1 MILVSDIAKRIKLIV
16 DRGLAPSLK
25 QTGFRRSAMTFYRQ
39 NGEALQVVNVQPNR
53 WNSNESGSFTINV
66 GVDFAEVAKLMPGY
80 LPMPRTP
87 KEYCCILR
95 IRVGDLMPTGKDHWW
110 TIAPNTNVEEL
121 SAELVGVWTSNI
133 EPWLEKL
140 KTVSSLASQ
149 PKPSAWQNP
158 YLRAAA
164 NVLVG
169 NQAEAAECI
178 AAEIKRINSDPDA
191 THPANAKLKDE
202 RLAKLEKWAADQ
214 NLTIMNDVKHGIVE
228 PEKT

>member
-1 MILVSDIAKRIKLIV
+1 MSATPQRTKLVM

-25 QTGFRRSAMTFYRQ
+25 QAGFRRSGMTFYRQ
-39 NGEALQVVNVQPNR
+39 NGEALQVVNVQSNR

-80 LPMPRTP
+80 LPMSATP

-95 IRVGDLMPTGKDHWW
+95 IRVGDLMPAGKDHWW
-110 TIAPNTNVEEL
+110 AITPKTNVEEL
-121 SAELVGVWTSNI
+121 SAELVGIWTSNI
-133 EPWLEKL
+133 EPWLDKL

-149 PKPSAWQNP
+149 PKPSTWQNP

-178 AAEIKRINSDPDA
+178 VAEIKRINSDPDA
-191 THPANAKLKDE
+191 MHPANAKLKDE
-202 RLAKLEKWAADQ
+202 RLAKLLKWAADQ
-214 NLTIMNDVKHGIVE
+214 NLTIVSDVKHGIVE